1 MHIHSYHRQK
11 TERNMKSHTRYGG
24 REDLTTASHLTW
36 HRSRRSEL
44 NAFVRGI
51 PIFHDY
57 GACCCCISPVYSLLV
72 SFFSCFLPLWGWWI
86 WQMATSNLGK
96 NFFSDSSLKIKG
108 LNIDEM
114 QNLNQTSLLHLPVLL
129 RLRPAYLRLRI
140 FFLGFLFIS
149 LGLETGFTLTL
160 CLHFVSGF
168 FRGGLKYFHYLQRI
182 IHFALLFFTEN
193 SSFQLLH
200 YLSTRNAAASCN
212 AYKPKQKST

>member
-1 MHIHSYHRQK
+1 
-11 TERNMKSHTRYGG
+11 
-24 REDLTTASHLTW
+24 
-36 HRSRRSEL
+36 
-44 NAFVRGI
+44 
-51 PIFHDY
+51 
-57 GACCCCISPVYSLLV
+57 
-72 SFFSCFLPLWGWWI
+72 
-86 WQMATSNLGK
+86 MATSNLGK

-168 FRGGLKYFHYLQRI
+168 FRGGLKYFHYLPRI

-193 SSFQLLH
+193 S
-200 YLSTRNAAASCN
+200 LSSCC
-212 AYKPKQKST
+212 TI